1 MEVFEINREEEL
13 DQLAKYI
20 LLNYPD
26 KRFFALYGPLGAGKT
41 TFIKY
46 LSKQLGVIDSVKSPT
61 YTLAN
66 MYKTQEG
73 KKIYHLD
80 LFRIK
85 DSIEWLDIGIDD
97 YFEDPNAVIF
107 IEWPEKIVDLLPK
120 DRTIFIHINPDPDTQ
135 KRKIVILL
143 SDEQENYA

>member
-26 KRFFALYGPLGAGKT
+26 RQVFALYGPLGAGKT

-46 LSKQLGVIDSVKSPT
+46 LSKQLGVVDSVKSPT

-66 MYKTQEG
+66 VYKTYQNE
-73 KKIYHLD
+73 KIYHLD

-85 DSIEWLDIGIDD
+85 ESVEWLDIGVDD
-97 YFEDPNAVIF
+97 YIEDPNAVIF
-107 IEWPEKIVDLLPK
+107 VEWPEKIRDLLPP
-120 DRTIFIHINPDPDTQ
+120 DRTLMIHINPDPDTQ

-143 SDEQENYA
+143 PDEQENHT

>member
-1 MEVFEINREEEL
+1 MEVFEIKNEEEL
-13 DQLAKYI
+13 KQLAKYI

-26 KRFFALYGPLGAGKT
+26 RNIFALYGPLGAGKT

-46 LSKQLGVIDSVKSPT
+46 LAREFGTVDSVRSPT

-66 MYKTQEG
+66 MYKTKSG

-85 DSIEWLDIGIDD
+85 DSVEWLDIGIEDYLDD
-97 YFEDPNAVIF
+97 SEAVIF
-107 IEWPEKIVDLLPK
+107 IEWGEKIRDLLPQS
-120 DRTIFIHINPDPDTQ
+120 RTLHIHINPDPKTQ

-143 SDEQENYA
+143 PDE